1 METSLWDIRH
11 VQQGSP
17 SMTPGW
23 GCFSPAEQS
32 FQRELSSVPS
42 CGPGMLNSSVA
53 DQLTRLTL
61 KLLEKVRQ
69 LGTCASNSLLQST
82 ALTGK
87 IIPVMPTSKAKHFC
101 MVLAL

>member
-1 METSLWDIRH
+1 
-11 VQQGSP
+11 
-17 SMTPGW
+17 
-23 GCFSPAEQS
+23 
-32 FQRELSSVPS
+32 
-42 CGPGMLNSSVA
+42 MLDSSVA

-69 LGTCASNSLLQST
+69 LGTCAFNSLLQNT

-87 IIPVMPTSKAKHFC
+87 IIPVTPTSQAKQFC